1 MPVRRRVHGA
11 GEAGARRGPRHNL
24 EPDPNPNPNPEPN
37 PDPDPDPNPNPNPNP
52 DPHPFPNP
60 DPNPHQVI
68 ANWHEA
74 EARVRTA
81 EVDTAYPDGLPHFED
96 SKPTPV
102 LPTNAERSHLSSDP
116 NTCRAI
122 HIQATDK
129 WCATQCA
136 TEECPLTLCK
146 CDDLAAPE
154 ETEQEKS
161 TDEWAGT
168 PFAKNVNS
176 KGEVIKEGTAAL
188 PIQSGRVKSLQP
200 STCRA
205 VRDDATDEYCVI
217 LCATQDCPLD
227 LCKCAD
233 TPTMEEVKAAATKE
247 AAEAASRGEANIAPK
262 IPEAE
267 STVPG

>member
-1 MPVRRRVHGA
+1 MGTDDSWCQTMCASTTDNPLQVNTCPEKTCRCDDESTA
-11 GEAGARRGPRHNL
+11 QARQEHD
-24 EPDPNPNPNPEPN
+24 E
-37 PDPDPDPNPNPNPNP
+37 
-52 DPHPFPNP
+52 
-60 DPNPHQVI
+60 VI

-200 STCRA
+200 STCRPA
-205 VRDDATDEYCVI
+205 PAT
-217 LCATQDCPLD
+217 LTLTLTLALALALTLT
-227 LCKCAD
+227 L
-233 TPTMEEVKAAATKE
+233 TPALLTLE
-247 AAEAASRGEANIAPK
+247 P
-262 IPEAE
+262 
-267 STVPG
+267 ST

>member
-1 MPVRRRVHGA
+1 MGTDDSWCQTMCASTTDNPLQVNTCPENTCRCDDESTA
-11 GEAGARRGPRHNL
+11 QARQEHD
-24 EPDPNPNPNPEPN
+24 E
-37 PDPDPDPNPNPNPNP
+37 
-52 DPHPFPNP
+52 
-60 DPNPHQVI
+60 VI